1 VKESKERERVA
12 IASWDEERQRALRED
27 GRVVELRAERAQ
39 LRAQIS
45 QLEKNCTDVYDL
57 MKKAEAETKFFA
69 TTNASLNAEVERL
82 RAVIDN
88 PGDVA
93 AQISIVGFDRV
104 RLAHAET
111 VSVTLTSAM
120 LRDHLRARLGV
131 SDVG

>member
-1 VKESKERERVA
+1 MSDPA
-12 IASWDEERQRALRED
+12 ATFRALADACDACATFDRD
-27 GRVVELRAERAQ
+27 IRSQSMCSAMQRDALMCALPHGGWPATATTLRAMA
-39 LRAQIS
+39 
-45 QLEKNCTDVYDL
+45 D
-57 MKKAEAETKFFA
+57 
-69 TTNASLNAEVERL
+69 EVERL

-131 SDVG
+131 SDV